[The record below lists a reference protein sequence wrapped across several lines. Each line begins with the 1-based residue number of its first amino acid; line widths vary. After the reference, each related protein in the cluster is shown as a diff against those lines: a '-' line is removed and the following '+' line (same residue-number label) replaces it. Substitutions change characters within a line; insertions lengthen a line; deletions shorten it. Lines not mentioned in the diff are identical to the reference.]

1 MTKSDAYA
9 EFYYQVEDLKEQLVL
24 AFRAGQPLTWP
35 VVPKQLLHRVWLAF
49 SNSGRVS
56 DERALAN
63 ILSSM
68 RSSLAHLTVA
78 TIVAEHTELSRGV
91 FLDGLMTDEEELEQ
105 FTSWLLDDDSGYW
118 RISDYG
124 LGPLTD
130 AIVLAMAT
138 TKLPEQLKY
147 LDRALNVV
155 HQRGDLARLFV
166 EGGRQ
171 SVIDLAEA

>member
-1 MTKSDAYA
+1 MTNRDAY
-9 EFYYQVEDLKEQLVL
+9 EQFYYEVEDLKERLVDN
-24 AFRAGQPLTWP
+24 FRSEQALKWP

-49 SNSGRVS
+49 STTGQVS
-56 DERALAN
+56 DDRALAS

-68 RSSLAHLTVA
+68 VSSLAHLTVA
-78 TIVAEHTELSRGV
+78 TIVAEHTEMSRKV
-91 FLDGLMTDEEELEQ
+91 FLDGLMTDEDELER

-130 AIVLAMAT
+130 AIVSAMASSR
-138 TKLPEQLKY
+138 LPQRLKH